1 MSLCFSA
8 SVPCVCVGV
17 RERTWTRLLAA
28 FGRFRVFDLKRLSRR
43 RGETTSANLLWSSSS
58 ILQNHCVR
66 LLRLTWLLPSTPSE
80 NTFRTSVFLPSLFL
94 SPAAFHVTTI
104 PRRATPR
111 APNAKSG
118 TVSLLTLV
126 LFFFLFSDSSS
137 ARLFESKKQVLICSG
152 SSAPSAA
159 SRWNPWISAA
169 PAKQFGPDKTTRYV
183 DAYFCLS
190 VKFNGVP

>member
-1 MSLCFSA
+1 M
-8 SVPCVCVGV
+8 
-17 RERTWTRLLAA
+17 RLLAA
-28 FGRFRVFDLKRLSRR
+28 FGRRVFDLKRLSRR
-43 RGETTSANLLWSSSS
+43 QGETTSANLLCSSSS
-58 ILQNHCVR
+58 ILQNHCVC

-104 PRRATPR
+104 PRRATPL

-126 LFFFLFSDSSS
+126 LFVFLLFSDSSS
-137 ARLFESKKQVLICSG
+137 ARRPKKQVLICSG
-152 SSAPSAA
+152 LSAPSAA
-159 SRWNPWISAA
+159 SRWNPWISAS

-183 DAYFCLS
+183 DAHLCLS
-190 VKFNGVP
+190 VKVNGVPWNKKTDELL

>member
-8 SVPCVCVGV
+8 SVPCVCACVGV
-17 RERTWTRLLAA
+17 RGRTWTRLLAA
-28 FGRFRVFDLKRLSRR
+28 FRCCVFDLKRLSRW
-43 RGETTSANLLWSSSS
+43 RGETTSANLLCSSSS

-66 LLRLTWLLPSTPSE
+66 LRRLTWLLPSTPSE

-104 PRRATPR
+104 PRRATPL

-126 LFFFLFSDSSS
+126 LFCFSFCFFLTH
-137 ARLFESKKQVLICSG
+137 RLHVAQKSK
-152 SSAPSAA
+152 
-159 SRWNPWISAA
+159 
-169 PAKQFGPDKTTRYV
+169 F
-183 DAYFCLS
+183 
-190 VKFNGVP
+190 